1 MEVSHKS
8 FLRKSLLTGAA
19 ACGMLSLSAQ
29 IELGAPF
36 SDHAVLQRGMD
47 VPVWGTATPGREVK
61 VAFAD
66 ACVRTTAGADGK
78 WMVKLPPMAA
88 SKESRTMTVTEVEP
102 GWLFDSAA
110 DERKVVD
117 VLVGE
122 VWFACGQSNT
132 ECPIWHDGNSRYRDG
147 KGAMMTAMTR
157 LPNVRFIKTPRVYG
171 TPGRNPLKVAWKTF
185 EPENFVAPWNSE
197 HWKLLSGVA
206 WYYARELYLALD
218 VPVGIIDSSIGGTN
232 IDAWTPRSAY
242 ENCDPSLKATADY
255 QLHFGKEWNGK
266 QHATKV
272 IGAPFQQPTVLWN
285 AMVADYTPMAMRG
298 FIWYQGC
305 HNSGEHELY
314 CAKMHALYDGWAK
327 EFANPNL
334 KLYFAQLAPWQTS
347 WLGLVQAQTR
357 FAEEEPHA
365 AIAVTADVGNFD
377 DIHPNDKETVAQRLV
392 FHALKRDYGFSIPED
407 DSPVA
412 KGLAV
417 KDGVATVSFD
427 HVKTWYVYNRSMTN
441 NVPFEVAGKDGVWK
455 EAKLVNCGGKFD
467 NWMTYALIEHPELHL
482 KSDAV
487 AEPVAVRYMGQ
498 NRTSGV
504 LYNQATL
511 PLGPFE
517 LSISAK

>member
-1 MEVSHKS
+1 MKKTWIAGSSV
-8 FLRKSLLTGAA
+8 LLSLAAGAA
-19 ACGMLSLSAQ
+19 V
-29 IELGAPF
+29 ELGAPF
-36 SDHAVLQRGMD
+36 SDHAVLQRGMK
-47 VPVWGTATPGREVK
+47 VPVWGTATAGNEVT
-61 VAFAD
+61 VSFAGEK
-66 ACVRTTAGADGK
+66 ATATAGADGR
-78 WMVKLPPMAA
+78 WLVRLPEMAA
-88 SKESRTMTVTEVEP
+88 SKEGRELVVTEREP
-102 GWLFDSAA
+102 GWFGSTVDT
-110 DERKVVD
+110 KTVGD

-122 VWFACGQSNT
+122 VWFACGQSNM

-171 TPGRNPLKVAWKTF
+171 TPDRNPLKVAWKTF

-232 IDAWTPRSAY
+232 IDAWTPRSGY
-242 ENCDPSLKATADY
+242 ENCDPSLRATADY
-255 QLHFGKEWNGK
+255 KPRFGKEWTK
-266 QHATKV
+266 DCSTKV
-272 IGAPFQQPTVLWN
+272 IGAPFQQPTVLFN
-285 AMVADYTPMAMRG
+285 AMVWDYAPMAMRG
-298 FIWYQGC
+298 LIWYQGC
-305 HNSGEHELY
+305 HNAGESELY
-314 CAKMHALYDGWAK
+314 CAKMHALYAGWSRVF
-327 EFANPNL
+327 ENPDL
-334 KLYFAQLAPWQTS
+334 KLYFAQLAPWKTS
-347 WLGLVQAQTR
+347 WLGLCMAQTK
-357 FAEEEPHA
+357 FAEEEKNA

-392 FHALKRDYGFSIPED
+392 FHALRRDYGFAIPED

-412 KGLAV
+412 KRLTV
-417 KDGVATVSFD
+417 KDGVATVTFD

-441 NVPFEVAGKDGVWK
+441 NVPFEVAGRDGVWQ

-467 NWMTYALIEHPELHL
+467 NWMTYALIDHPELHL

-487 AEPVAVRYMGQ
+487 AEPVAVRHMGR

-504 LYNQATL
+504 LYNQASL

-517 LSISAK
+517 LRIEGSR